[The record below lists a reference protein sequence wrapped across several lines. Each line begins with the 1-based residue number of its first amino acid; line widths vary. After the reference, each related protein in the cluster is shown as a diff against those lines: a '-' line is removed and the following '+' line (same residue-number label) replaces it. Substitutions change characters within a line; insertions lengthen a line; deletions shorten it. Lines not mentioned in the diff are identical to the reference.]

1 MRKLIAL
8 IVVAA
13 LTAALALSA
22 IAFGATKKVGV
33 KGLSFVPKSLVIKK
47 GTTVT
52 WHWSGSLP
60 HNVAGKG
67 FKSKLGPKVT
77 FSHKFTK
84 AGRYVVVC
92 TIHKAAGMTMV
103 IRVK

>member
-8 IVVAA
+8 MVVAA

-52 WHWSGSLP
+52 WHWSG
-60 HNVAGKG
+60 
-67 FKSKLGPKVT
+67 
-77 FSHKFTK
+77 
-84 AGRYVVVC
+84 
-92 TIHKAAGMTMV
+92 
-103 IRVK
+103 

>member
-8 IVVAA
+8 MVVAA

-60 HNVAGKG
+60 HNVVGKG
-67 FKSKLGPKVT
+67 FKSGLKAKGTLR
-77 FSHKFTK
+77 HKFTK
-84 AGRYVVVC
+84 AGRYPYVC
-92 TIHKAAGMTMV
+92 TIHKSAGMKGV
-103 IRVK
+103 IIVR

>member
-1 MRKLIAL
+1 MI
-8 IVVAA
+8 VAA

-22 IAFGATKKVGV
+22 VAFGATKKVGV
-33 KGLSFVPKSLVIKK
+33 RGLAFSPKSLVIKK
-47 GTTVT
+47 GTIVK
-52 WHWSGSLP
+52 WSWSGAVP

-67 FKSKLGPKVT
+67 FRSKTAGKVT
-77 FSHKFTK
+77 YSHRFTR